1 MTSLFLPDF
10 KRLRVIYFTP
20 SAMAGFLPSS
30 QMGDRTTSTNPPVGG
45 SDSQLER
52 RWCVFGAKASHIEQI
67 METTYFVESHPVNQT
82 ETVAVRQ
89 TVTGLEQGVAAI
101 GEWLTAGPWVSLAA

>member
-1 MTSLFLPDF
+1 M
-10 KRLRVIYFTP
+10 
-20 SAMAGFLPSS
+20 PSS

-67 METTYFVESHPVNQT
+67 KETTYFVESHPVNQT